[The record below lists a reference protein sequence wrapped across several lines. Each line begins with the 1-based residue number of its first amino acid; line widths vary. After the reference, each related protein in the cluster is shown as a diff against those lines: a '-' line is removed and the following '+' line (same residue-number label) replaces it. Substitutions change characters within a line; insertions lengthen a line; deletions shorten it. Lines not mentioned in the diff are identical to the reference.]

1 MNICF
6 KKGYFKSGFTLAE
19 VLVTLG
25 IIGIV
30 AAITLPT
37 IISMYREHIVLTKLK
52 RLYSV
57 MNQAIK
63 LSEAVNGEVLYWQN
77 TLQPI
82 NFYNKY
88 YKDFLKVTKVEELG
102 ADNDNGILIYFAD
115 GSVLKSFREGRD
127 YNYFIDY
134 KKYKKDPDNLFMGK
148 DVFSFRFNN
157 DLGAQTNPDAT
168 YHKGRGFEPYKHSW
182 DGKLDSLYN
191 DKTFGCNNKFRYKGR
206 IADYCTAIIQY
217 HNWTIPDDYPYK
229 F

>member
-37 IISMYREHIVLTKLK
+37 VISMYREHIVLTKLK

-82 NFYNKY
+82 DFYNKY
-88 YKDFLKVTKVEELG
+88 YKDFLKVTKVEELEQ
-102 ADNDNGILIYFAD
+102 IMI
-115 GSVLKSFREGRD
+115 
-127 YNYFIDY
+127 
-134 KKYKKDPDNLFMGK
+134 
-148 DVFSFRFNN
+148 
-157 DLGAQTNPDAT
+157 T
-168 YHKGRGFEPYKHSW
+168 GF
-182 DGKLDSLYN
+182 
-191 DKTFGCNNKFRYKGR
+191 
-206 IADYCTAIIQY
+206 
-217 HNWTIPDDYPYK
+217 
-229 F
+229 